1 MGIQSSI
8 ATDFPTIIICVILLI
23 VAFVAPLLSPFFRKK
38 GIMQELHNDDA
49 DNKKSSEAESQ
60 LYPIT
65 VVITTHDNS
74 DDLQPAI
81 ISSTG
86 LSCRL

>member
-49 DNKKSSEAESQ
+49 DNKNILQALGSLLWPTRQ
-60 LYPIT
+60 T
-65 VVITTHDNS
+65 VI
-74 DDLQPAI
+74 L
-81 ISSTG
+81 ST
-86 LSCRL
+86 S